1 MVEIIDFGELPV
13 FENAATFPAVIITRK
28 TKSEKQSFIYAPI
41 KRLDFDSLGDE
52 VKTVGSV
59 LDERALKGD
68 NWTLTDNKEQ
78 NIFEKMWNS
87 SVSLGEYV
95 QKKIY
100 FGIKTG
106 YNDAFLI
113 DRPVR
118 DRLVSQDPKSEE
130 LLKPFVVGDDVRKYH
145 INTRDVFMIRIPKGF
160 TNANMDKGE
169 NAWKW
174 FESTYPAIAKHL
186 KPFEDAAKRRQDQGD
201 YWWELQACDYYDEFE
216 KPKIVYPDIAKE
228 SRVAFDTTGLYFS
241 NTIYFI
247 PLNDL
252 YLLALLNSKLI
263 FTYFKRI
270 AAVLGDAD
278 RGGRLRWFRQDV
290 MKLPIRRIDF
300 GNPAEQSVHDEIVRL
315 VERMLA
321 LQKERESMRRDDD
334 LDRVRNLVRQIVQVD
349 AEIDQRVYA
358 LYGLTEDEV
367 KVVEGTS

>member
-1 MVEIIDFGELPV
+1 M
-13 FENAATFPAVIITRK
+13 
-28 TKSEKQSFIYAPI
+28 
-41 KRLDFDSLGDE
+41 
-52 VKTVGSV
+52 

-300 GNPAEQSVHDEIVRL
+300 GNPVEKSAHDEIVRL
-315 VERMLA
+315 VEKMLV
-321 LQKERESMRRDDD
+321 LQKERQSVRREDD
-334 LDRVRNLVRQIVQVD
+334 LDRVRNLERQIAQVD